1 MLISFIIA
9 AVFLAAQKPQPATEP
24 QKTAETGI
32 IAGRVAPPPEQRI
45 SGPVQVILLPP
56 RYTNLWNSDVQKRLD
71 NYWERYKP
79 AFATQKEYFFE
90 VSRMAQKES
99 IDYIVTRMRRDPSS
113 NAADFIK
120 ETSPE
125 GKFEFKNVP
134 FGEYKIL
141 ALGKVGDQSVIWQDT
156 VDVQSPIPQ
165 FLELKKR
172 LP

>member
-32 IAGRVAPPPEQRI
+32 IAGRVAPPPEQKI

-79 AFATQKEYFFE
+79 AFAT
-90 VSRMAQKES
+90 QKES

-165 FLELKKR
+165 FFELKKR

>member
-24 QKTAETGI
+24 QKTAETAI
-32 IAGRVAPPPEQRI
+32 IAGRVAPPPEQKI

-79 AFATQKEYFFE
+79 AFATQKEYF
-90 VSRMAQKES
+90 
-99 IDYIVTRMRRDPSS
+99 DYIVTRMRRDPSS

-165 FLELKKR
+165 FFELKKR

>member
-1 MLISFIIA
+1 MLKSFMIA
-9 AVFLAAQKPQPATEP
+9 ALVLAAQKAQPVTEP
-24 QKTAETGI
+24 QKTVQSGI
-32 IAGRVAPPPEQRI
+32 IAGTVAPPADQKI
-45 SGPVQVILLPP
+45 SDPVQVILLPP

-71 NYWERYKP
+71 SYWERYKP
-79 AFATQKEYFFE
+79 AFAAQKEYFFE

-113 NAADFIK
+113 NASDFIK
-120 ETSPE
+120 QTSPE

-141 ALGKVGDQSVIWQDT
+141 AVGRVGDKNVIWQDT
-156 VDVQSPIPQ
+156 VDVHSPIPQ